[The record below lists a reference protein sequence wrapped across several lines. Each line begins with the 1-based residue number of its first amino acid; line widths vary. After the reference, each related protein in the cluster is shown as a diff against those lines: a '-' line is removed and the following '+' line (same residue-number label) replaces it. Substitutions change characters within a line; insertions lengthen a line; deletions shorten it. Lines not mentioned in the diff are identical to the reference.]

1 MKMFS
6 FSKMR
11 LSLKLA
17 AGFGGILF
25 LVAIVAYAG
34 YQGLASVSHQAQQT
48 DQVNLLLK
56 TLIETDRAEKQY
68 IIDPTDKNAARVS
81 QHLQHAADLAKKLQ
95 NDLQIPAEIEKFKT
109 AIPLIAA
116 YGDTFENLRSLDQ
129 RKLQALAVMRQ
140 QAESAL
146 TDADALR
153 RQIREKLE
161 KSHIETGVFVQSKFS
176 NTELANRLIRRFH
189 TIDKYIKDYI
199 LSFGDPEFKTDV
211 LEQIDVTRQNAET
224 LKSKFNETD
233 HLTQIEETLVALN
246 TYQAAFEAY
255 AALIEEQQHLSAGMQ
270 TRSETVISIAD
281 AVRVSL
287 EQSMTLAQA
296 EASTSIQEKIMM
308 VDFTRQLTQWIL
320 EARALQNRLMLI
332 DDDQTLKD
340 WKALNRQ
347 ILEEAK
353 IFRDGFD
360 EDHEEDYELAD
371 QVVRQ
376 YDKYA
381 FALIRYLGTR
391 MPRDLERLE
400 KAAKK
405 ALAGIEQIRELQQQQ
420 LADAQD
426 QADQR
431 MRSTMLIANEAGKIS
446 QLFQAAGKHEKQFY
460 LSHGQAEFKQEVYNN
475 LKTIFLT
482 ANSLRGRLE
491 NESHREHIDNLI
503 VAVSDYAGFFNDLVN
518 IYRKREE
525 LNREMTVAGKIAM
538 AKIGNLAAGQKIQ
551 LTRAQRLSGKQVN
564 DDLKGTDAVRQLSQ
578 WLLEA
583 RQLEKEFIITKGQ
596 SDIHQAL
603 ADLLQQCLLQAQTL
617 ETSFNDAMLRKS
629 IADFTL
635 SLLAYQD
642 AFTQFAAA
650 LADQQQADQQ
660 MTALAEQVNGIGN
673 DIRNSRLF
681 QMIGKTRKSLITI
694 GLVSGLVFLFGMF
707 IAWRITR
714 GISGPLNRIIRG
726 LGAGARQI
734 DAAANQTA
742 ASGRAQ
748 AEGAAEQAASIEQTS
763 AAMEQMTGMIQQS
776 SRNARHVSQLSQD
789 VDQTITN
796 ANQSMADVSAAMAQI
811 SNASEETQQIIKTI
825 DGIAFQTNLL
835 ALNAAVE
842 AARAGEAGA
851 GFAVVADEVRNL
863 AGQAAEAAHKTAALI
878 ENTVSKIQEGEQLVA
893 STGSTFQQAS
903 VSAREVSQLVNEIST
918 AADEQA
924 SGIQQVHK
932 AVTEMDRIVQQ
943 NAASAEEAA
952 SSSAEL
958 AAQAGQ
964 LNQFVGELT
973 AIVGQKQRGHIKRKS
988 SSVKLLPA

>member
-1 MKMFS
+1 M
-6 FSKMR
+6 
-11 LSLKLA
+11 KLA
-17 AGFGGILF
+17 AGFGGILI

-34 YQGLASVSHQAQQT
+34 YQGLVSISRQAQQT

-56 TLIETDRAEKQY
+56 TLTETDRAEKQY
-68 IIDPTDKNAARVS
+68 IIDPADKNAAEVVQR
-81 QHLQHAADLAKKLQ
+81 LKAAANLASTLQ
-95 NDLQIPAEIEKFKT
+95 NGLQVTTEIEKFKT
-109 AIPLIAA
+109 AVPLIAA
-116 YGDTFENLRSLDQ
+116 YGDTFETLQSMDQ
-129 RKLQALAVMRQ
+129 RKLQALAGMRQ
-140 QAESAL
+140 QAEAAM
-146 TDADALR
+146 ADAASLQ

-161 KSHIETGVFVQSKFS
+161 KSQIETGAFVESKFT

-189 TIDKYIKDYI
+189 EIDKHIKDYI
-199 LSFGDPEFKTDV
+199 LSFGDPEFKADV
-211 LEQIDVTRQNAET
+211 LDKINITRRAVET
-224 LKSKFNETD
+224 LKSKFSETD
-233 HLTQIEETLVALN
+233 HLEQITETLTALD
-246 TYQAAFEAY
+246 TYQAGFEAY
-255 AALIEEQQHLSAGMQ
+255 AALIEAQQRLSAGMQ

-287 EQSMTLAQA
+287 EQNMTLAQA
-296 EASTSIQEKIMM
+296 EASTLIHEKIMM

-320 EARALQNRLMLI
+320 KARALQNRLMLI

-353 IFRDGFD
+353 ILRDGFD
-360 EDHEEDYELAD
+360 EDDEADYELAD

-391 MPRDLERLE
+391 MPRDLERLD
-400 KAAKK
+400 KAAEK
-405 ALAGIEQIRELQQQQ
+405 ALAGIEQIRDIQQQQ
-420 LADAQD
+420 LADALD
-426 QADQR
+426 QTDQR
-431 MRSTMLIANEAGKIS
+431 MRSTMLIANDAVKIS
-446 QLFQAAGKHEKQFY
+446 QSFQAAGKNEKQFY
-460 LSHGQAEFKQEVYNN
+460 LSHGQAEFKQKVNDN

-482 ANSLRGRLE
+482 ANSVRGRLE
-491 NESHREHIDNLI
+491 SESHREQIDNLI

-525 LNREMTVAGKIAM
+525 LSREMTVAGKIAM
-538 AKIGNLAAGQKIQ
+538 AKIGNLAADQKIQ

-578 WLLEA
+578 WMLQA

-596 SDIHQAL
+596 PDIHQSL
-603 ADLLQQCLLQAQTL
+603 TDLLQQCLSQARIL
-617 ETSFNDAMLRKS
+617 ENSFKNAALRQS
-629 IADFTL
+629 FVDFTQ
-635 SLLAYQD
+635 SLLGYQS
-642 AFTQFAAA
+642 AFIQFAEA
-650 LADQQQADQQ
+650 LADQQLADQR
-660 MTALAEQVNGIGN
+660 MSALAQQLDGIGN
-673 DIRNSRLF
+673 DIRSSRLM
-681 QMIGKTRKSLITI
+681 QMVSQTRRSLMIIGV
-694 GLVSGLVFLFGMF
+694 VSGLVFLFGMF

-726 LGAGARQI
+726 LGAGAQQI

-742 ASGRAQ
+742 AAGRIQ
-748 AEGAAEQAASIEQTS
+748 AEGAAEQAAAIEQTS
-763 AAMEQMTGMIQQS
+763 AAMEQMSGMIQQS
-776 SRNARHVSQLSQD
+776 SRNSRHVSQLSQD
-789 VDQTITN
+789 VDQTIKN
-796 ANQSMADVSAAMAQI
+796 ANQSMANVSVAMTQI
-811 SNASEETQQIIKTI
+811 SNASQETQQIIKTI
-825 DGIAFQTNLL
+825 DGIAFKTNLL

-863 AGQAAEAAHKTAALI
+863 AGQAAEAARKTAALI
-878 ENTVSKIQEGEQLVA
+878 ENTVSKIQEGEQLVVT
-893 STGSTFQQAS
+893 TGSAFEQAS

-924 SGIQQVHK
+924 SGIEQVHK

-943 NAASAEEAA
+943 NAASAEQSA

-964 LNQFVGELT
+964 LNQFVDELG
-973 AIVGQKQRGHIKRKS
+973 AIIGQKKRRPVAHAQS
-988 SSVKLLPA
+988 PVKLLPASSTARKVTEI